1 MSQYITERNKMNIE
15 EAKENIGKEV
25 VYIGDETPCLKGI
38 IFTIVSVDNNLIY
51 VNSNDFCI
59 RAKAFL
65 LKLKHPTFKAG
76 DQVVLDESTK
86 PYTLTDMKG
95 EIRELSGEPSN
106 NKKYTVKGIDV
117 MGDAYLA
124 DFGYINPRHLKLAP
138 QQEVKLPEFKVKE
151 VQPSTN
157 QYLKDVTDLLQ
168 SLDVSFVVKEDDL
181 AFTVVYADNEER
193 ISKSCVRSLSWAYGL
208 VIAEEAGKE
217 SEFIE
222 MYGKLVECS
231 TLLRKAG
238 HKVKT
243 TMRGIEVL

>member
-1 MSQYITERNKMNIE
+1 MNIE
-15 EAKENIGKEV
+15 EAKANIGKEV
-25 VYIGDETPCLKGI
+25 VYIGSKELAISDFKDGVFLIKE
-38 IFTIVSVDNNLIY
+38 VSNGYIHTRSDKINWVLHPHDIE
-51 VNSNDFCI
+51 
-59 RAKAFL
+59 
-65 LKLKHPTFKAG
+65 LKHPTFKAG

-86 PYTLTDMKG
+86 PYTLTERNGSTSKREG
-95 EIRELSGEPSN
+95 ELDASQVYVVIGTDDVGDVELDDEGF
-106 NKKYTVKGIDV
+106 IH
-117 MGDAYLA
+117 
-124 DFGYINPRHLKLAP
+124 PRHLKLAP
-138 QQEVKLPEFKVKE
+138 QQEAELPEFKVGE
-151 VQPSTN
+151 VQPSIN

-181 AFTVVYADNEER
+181 AFTVVYAGSEER

-238 HKVKT
+238 HEVKT